1 MTAASFVLGTVWYGT
16 ACCPLFARLRLVSF
30 SRDDD
35 NDSSSSCLFL
45 VVVGVVVVGGRRR
58 GGGHDGET
66 SLAEFAQDDGDR

>member
-1 MTAASFVLGTVWYGT
+1 MTAASFVLWTVWYGT
-16 ACCPLFARLRLVSF
+16 AYCPLFARLRLVSF

-45 VVVGVVVVGGRRR
+45 VVVVGGRRR

-66 SLAEFAQDDGDR
+66 AMAELAQDDGDG